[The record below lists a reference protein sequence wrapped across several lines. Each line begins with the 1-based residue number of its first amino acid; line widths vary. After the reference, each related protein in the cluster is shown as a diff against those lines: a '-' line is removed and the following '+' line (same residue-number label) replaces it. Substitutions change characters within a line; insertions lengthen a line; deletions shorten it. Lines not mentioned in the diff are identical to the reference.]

1 LSIVGGVRGPCIKSK
16 DFACPG
22 DGVAYPDARRLW
34 ARPQFQ
40 VRRTVV
46 IPYAV
51 AVMDVLFRFDGM
63 G

>member
-1 LSIVGGVRGPCIKSK
+1 MKSK
-16 DFACPG
+16 DFARPC

-34 ARPQFQ
+34 TCPQLQ

-51 AVMDVLFRFDGM
+51 AVMDVLFRFDGT